1 MSKNLGIETEVVFL
15 NLTMFALWFLQT
27 IKYFHEAV
35 VSILVEVLPELL
47 GQLETVQRTLVQ
59 TLVGEADGFKSF
71 RLRPLKGLMD

>member
-1 MSKNLGIETEVVFL
+1 
-15 NLTMFALWFLQT
+15 MFALWFLQT

-59 TLVGEADGFKSF
+59 TLVADGTFKSF
-71 RLRPLKGLMD
+71 ISDL